1 MSLKREIRYSTR
13 QDQCVALENVL
24 GHQNCI
30 TASSDDKSSKH
41 DPMDVNT
48 ILDVK
53 HDHQRSRTSKTR
65 TGNPQWNP
73 APVYLYLWRSN
84 SGNKPSFSK
93 VPSKTKVSENVQF
106 FPCRKNTSNA
116 NQVTLILQWN
126 AARIHPLEH
135 MPVLGAL
142 QAPQGLQALPWRFQG
157 HRVSGCYQCDHCKSL
172 ANLEN
177 SSESEVLPFFTHLH
191 SLVSE

>member
-1 MSLKREIRYSTR
+1 MKPCSSLSI
-13 QDQCVALENVL
+13 
-24 GHQNCI
+24 
-30 TASSDDKSSKH
+30 
-41 DPMDVNT
+41 P
-48 ILDVK
+48 
-53 HDHQRSRTSKTR
+53 
-65 TGNPQWNP
+65 
-73 APVYLYLWRSN
+73 WRSN

-172 ANLEN
+172 ANLEFIWTW
-177 SSESEVLPFFTHLH
+177 STSFLH
-191 SLVSE
+191 SSSLTGIWVKILYASYLIQIHKLLYFAIDVVFRKKAHPLQRNGYPDLSSIMGSGHIVSRCLLSPPLISKPTR